1 MTPIH
6 SRYVTYINV
15 APRKGCSLWKIM
27 YKYYHRHIRNLLP
40 ITVTVLNNTNLRKH
54 LCCNI
59 DVLQAHSDSYSS
71 SYTAAYF
78 FFSPSI
84 ASLAAVALAIFMF
97 GPFPLYSPQSTFRV
111 HWILPS
117 SRVFAF
123 LKKTKQN
130 KKKHENLRDQ
140 EPIVWYPIG
149 RQGHSDSVNACEMKE
164 TQARR
169 RAWKSK

>member
-1 MTPIH
+1 MFI
-6 SRYVTYINV
+6 VEDNV
-15 APRKGCSLWKIM
+15 QILSLVHK
-27 YKYYHRHIRNLLP
+27 KSTSYYCNSVPQHY
-40 ITVTVLNNTNLRKH
+40 LNNTNLRKH

-97 GPFPLYSPQSTFRV
+97 GPFPLYSPQSTFRM

-140 EPIVWYPIG
+140 EPIV
-149 RQGHSDSVNACEMKE
+149 
-164 TQARR
+164 
-169 RAWKSK
+169 